1 MKQRILFVDD
11 EPNILKGLQRSLRPL
26 RKHWEMV
33 FTDSPQSALEILE
46 SKGFDVIITDMRMP
60 GMDGAQLLREVQE
73 EYPTMVRIIL
83 SGHSD
88 QEVIMRSV
96 KSAHQYLSKPCDKE
110 VLVNA
115 VTRACSLRE
124 LMNQKALQLVVG
136 GIGAMPILPDL
147 YARIMA
153 ELRSP
158 SASTAS
164 VGRIISQDI
173 AMTAK
178 VLQLVNSS
186 FFGMPRHV
194 SSPNEAVVLLGI
206 DVVKTLILSLEVFSQ
221 FRESTLSIL
230 PVSRIYDHCVKTGVI
245 AKKIAKAEK
254 MKKETIDN
262 AMISGILHDL
272 GKLLLV
278 ESFPDEYR
286 QVMDHAKRERLP
298 IHQAEMD
305 RLGVTHSEIGGYLLS
320 LWGLPDNIVEGVAFH
335 HSPGAC
341 LTREFDLC
349 GIVHVANLMEKHER
363 AMPGTWERLQ
373 GLDTAYMEKH
383 GLYGRLRLWR
393 DYLRQ
398 P

>member
-33 FTDSPQSALEILE
+33 FTDSPQAALEILGGR
-46 SKGFDVIITDMRMP
+46 GFDVIVTDMRMP
-60 GMDGAQLLREVQE
+60 GMDGAQLLKKVRET
-73 EYPTMVRIIL
+73 YPAMVRIIL

-88 QEVIMRSV
+88 QEVAMRSV
-96 KSAHQYLSKPCDKE
+96 KSAHQYLAKPCDKA

-124 LMNQKALQLVVG
+124 LMNKKAMPLVIG
-136 GIGAMPILPDL
+136 GIGAMPILPAL
-147 YARIMA
+147 YARIME

-164 VGRIISQDI
+164 IGRIISQDI
-173 AMTAK
+173 VMTAK

-194 SSPNEAVVLLGI
+194 SSPSEAVVLLGI
-206 DVVKTLILSLEVFSQ
+206 DVVKTLILSLEVFSRFQ
-221 FRESTLSIL
+221 DATLSIL

-245 AKKIAKAEK
+245 ARKIARAEK
-254 MKKETIDN
+254 MKKEKIDN
-262 AMISGILHDL
+262 AMISGVLHDF
-272 GKLLLV
+272 GQLLLV
-278 ESFPDEYR
+278 EKFPDEYR
-286 QVMDHAKRERLP
+286 QVVDHAQRERLP
-298 IHQAEMD
+298 IHQAEME
-305 RLGVTHSEIGGYLLS
+305 RFGVTHAEIGGCLLG

-335 HSPGAC
+335 HNPGVC
-341 LTREFDLC
+341 ITREFDLC
-349 GIVHVANLMEKHER
+349 GIVHVANLVEKHER

-373 GLDTAYMEKH
+373 GVDTAYLEKH
-383 GLYGRLRLWR
+383 GLSGRLRLWR